1 MNTIRALITIVLIY
15 FGISNYTLRNKVNKL
30 DNELGIS
37 KNNIEYYQ
45 NALTNSKEENR
56 VLQLDINDFKS
67 SNDSLINELNK
78 TKDQLKIKDSELK
91 SVSRISTILTDTI
104 TDTITVDRDFYVE
117 LKSNELTTIKINRK
131 EGQITCIPEI
141 YNHQDLFIIEE
152 KVYRNKYKN
161 WFQRLIHFDF
171 KKDKVENYKI
181 INSNNCIR
189 VLDTR
194 IIKLSQ

>member
-15 FGISNYTLRNKVNKL
+15 FGISNYTLRSKVNKL

-37 KNNIEYYQ
+37 KSNIEYYQ

-131 EGQITCIPEI
+131 EGQITCIAEI

-194 IIKLSQ
+194 VIKLSQ

>member
-15 FGISNYTLRNKVNKL
+15 FGISNYTLRSKVNKL
-30 DNELGIS
+30 DNELGINKS
-37 KNNIEYYQ
+37 NIEYYQ

-194 IIKLSQ
+194 VIKLSQ

>member
-15 FGISNYTLRNKVNKL
+15 FGISNYTLRSKVNKL

-37 KNNIEYYQ
+37 KSNIEYYQ

>member
-15 FGISNYTLRNKVNKL
+15 FGISNYTLRSKVNKL

-37 KNNIEYYQ
+37 KSNIEYYQ

-78 TKDQLKIKDSELK
+78 TKNQLKIKDSELK

-161 WFQRLIHFDF
+161 W
-171 KKDKVENYKI
+171 
-181 INSNNCIR
+181 
-189 VLDTR
+189 
-194 IIKLSQ
+194 

>member
-15 FGISNYTLRNKVNKL
+15 FGISNYTLRSKVNKL

-37 KNNIEYYQ
+37 KSNIEYYQ
-45 NALTNSKEENR
+45 NTLTNSKEENR

-194 IIKLSQ
+194 VIKLSQ

>member
-15 FGISNYTLRNKVNKL
+15 FGISNYTLRSKVNKL
-30 DNELGIS
+30 DNELGINKS
-37 KNNIEYYQ
+37 NIEYYQ

-56 VLQLDINDFKS
+56 ALQLDINDFKS

-194 IIKLSQ
+194 VIKLSQ

>member
-1 MNTIRALITIVLIY
+1 MNTIRALIAIVLIY
-15 FGISNYTLRNKVNKL
+15 FGISNYTLRSKVNKL

-37 KNNIEYYQ
+37 KSNIEYYQ

-194 IIKLSQ
+194 VIKLSQ

>member
-15 FGISNYTLRNKVNKL
+15 FGISNYTLRSKVNKL

-37 KNNIEYYQ
+37 KSNIEYYQ

-104 TDTITVDRDFYVE
+104 TDTLTVDRDFYVE

-194 IIKLSQ
+194 VIKLSQ

>member
-15 FGISNYTLRNKVNKL
+15 FGVSNYTLRSKVNKL

-37 KNNIEYYQ
+37 KSNIEYYQ

-56 VLQLDINDFKS
+56 VLQLNINDFKS

-194 IIKLSQ
+194 VIKLSQ

>member
-37 KNNIEYYQ
+37 KSNIEYYQ

-131 EGQITCIPEI
+131 EGQITCRPEI
-141 YNHQDLFIIEE
+141 YNHKDLFIIEE

-194 IIKLSQ
+194 VIKLSQ

>member
-15 FGISNYTLRNKVNKL
+15 FGISNYTLRSKVNKL

-37 KNNIEYYQ
+37 KSNIEYYQ

-78 TKDQLKIKDSELK
+78 TKDQLNIKDSELK

-194 IIKLSQ
+194 VIKLSQ

>member
-15 FGISNYTLRNKVNKL
+15 FGISNYTLRSKVNKL

-37 KNNIEYYQ
+37 KSNIEYYQ

-131 EGQITCIPEI
+131 EGQITCIHEI

-194 IIKLSQ
+194 VIKLSQ

>member
-15 FGISNYTLRNKVNKL
+15 FGISNYTLRSKVNKL

-37 KNNIEYYQ
+37 KSNIEYYQ

-131 EGQITCIPEI
+131 EGQITCTPEI

-194 IIKLSQ
+194 VIKLSQ

>member
-15 FGISNYTLRNKVNKL
+15 FGISNYTLRNKLSKL

-37 KNNIEYYQ
+37 KSNIEYYQ

-194 IIKLSQ
+194 VIKLSQ

>member
-37 KNNIEYYQ
+37 KSNIEYYQ

-194 IIKLSQ
+194 VIKLSQ

>member
-37 KNNIEYYQ
+37 KSNIEYYQ

-91 SVSRISTILTDTI
+91 SVFRINTILTDTI

-194 IIKLSQ
+194 VIKLSQ

>member
-15 FGISNYTLRNKVNKL
+15 FGISNYTLRSKVNKL

-37 KNNIEYYQ
+37 KSNIEYYQ

-194 IIKLSQ
+194 VIKLSQ

>member
-1 MNTIRALITIVLIY
+1 MNTIRALITIDLIY
-15 FGISNYTLRNKVNKL
+15 FGISNYTLRNKLSKL

-37 KNNIEYYQ
+37 KSNIEYYQ

-194 IIKLSQ
+194 VIKLSQ